1 MFSKISIVF
10 VVLALLIQ
18 ITVATPPA
26 CVIQAVKQSGKSPN
40 DVKDICANGS
50 TVEQTLVSDCGN
62 SFDAAMSAFSSICSG
77 VGVTISAWS
86 AASSPTTPTSSPA
99 VIIAGGS
106 TILPTSDVKTDST
119 STSVSASASGT
130 ESAVKSTDTV
140 VKSTDVAV
148 TTATGVLTETS
159 TVTSTQGADSSA
171 TSSAAVSTG
180 AAGHVKKGGL
190 VMGVMAAA
198 GLVMAL

>member
-1 MFSKISIVF
+1 MFSKISIF
-10 VVLALLIQ
+10 FTVLALLIQ

-26 CVIQAVKQSGKSPN
+26 CVIQAPVWKIPD

-50 TVEQTLVSDCGN
+50 AVEQTLVSDCGN
-62 SFDAAMSAFSSICSG
+62 KFNAATSAFSSICSG

-86 AASSPTTPTSSPA
+86 AASSPTTPASSPA
-99 VIIAGGS
+99 VIIAGAS

-119 STSVSASASGT
+119 SISVPASASGADSIVKST
-130 ESAVKSTDTV
+130 DSAVKSTDI
-140 VKSTDVAV
+140 AV
-148 TTATGVLTETS
+148 TTATGILTETS

-171 TSSAAVSTG
+171 TSSGSVSTG
-180 AAGHVKKGGL
+180 AAEHVEKGGL